1 MANKKYDF
9 RLIEDKENILIWY
22 SINMDISVWQIL
34 DEGILCGWKGILEDM
49 PEMEEMVITRNLDE
63 IVEELSDDVLK
74 QINNF

>member
-1 MANKKYDF
+1 
-9 RLIEDKENILIWY
+9 
-22 SINMDISVWQIL
+22 MDISVWQIL